1 MPWTAADIPSQAGRV
16 AVVTGATSGLGYH
29 TARALARAGAEV
41 VLAVRDTRHGDEVKQ
56 GIGAAAVVR
65 LDLAELASVRAAAEE
80 MRSRWPR
87 IDVLVNNAG
96 VMALPRRVTA
106 DGFELQLATN
116 HLGPFALT
124 GLLLESLHQA
134 RVVAV
139 TSTAHR
145 YGRIRFDDLHGDQRY
160 SRWAAYGQTKL
171 ANLLFAFELQR
182 RAAAA
187 GLELRS
193 VAAHPG
199 LAATNLQLAGARM
212 EGSRLKERLSVL
224 YSRGLGQSD
233 EMGALPQLYAATMP
247 DLPGGAFVG
256 PDGLLE
262 QRGHPKLVSARRAAH
277 DEAVARRL
285 WAVSEQLTGVR
296 YLS

>member
-29 TARALARAGAEV
+29 TARELVRAGAEV
-41 VLAVRDTRHGDEVKQ
+41 VLAVRDTRRGEEVKQ
-56 GIGAAAVVR
+56 RIGAAAVVR
-65 LDLAELASVRAAAEE
+65 LDLAELASVRAAAEDT
-80 MRSRWPR
+80 RSRWPR

-124 GLLLESLHQA
+124 GLLHESVR
-134 RVVAV
+134 RVVTV
-139 TSTAHR
+139 SSTAHR
-145 YGRIRFDDLHGDQRY
+145 YGRIRFDDLHGDHRY

-285 WAVSEQLTGVR
+285 WEVSEQLTGVR